1 MRRAACIAALVF
13 ILGTFARA
21 DQGWQDNQDGN
32 NFACF
37 DAASFAANNLNLS
50 GGTYSTYASGLV
62 VNSNPNASVTAW
74 FVDPVSGNDSNN
86 GTTSGTALKTFKEWS
101 RRVRGATGVATTVTL
116 MNDDADSDT
125 IDVSC
130 DGGVTIQGSE
140 TVVSTQTVT
149 ASQGR
154 LAASNLA
161 NEITVSAFT
170 WSPFLNTMLRVQGT
184 QNYAAITKIVST
196 SVARLG
202 ELWNTS
208 SSTQASSTGVA
219 NGAVVEL
226 VHTTKGPLQMIVT
239 GRASPTV
246 IDIAFDGSGPVHY
259 SNTRVSRDGGFDG
272 LQRVIF
278 GGTTSTVNTGAG
290 LLMIGGIVKS
300 STSFGV
306 TEGNLLTQGTAYD
319 CLATTFQTSNL
330 VKMRSAVMQ
339 DTTVTLAPANME
351 LNGDF
356 GQFDLPAASAGIALN
371 QFGVGSTVIFTS
383 GSHYGGGNDP
393 SSWVWSIGQQTQVI
407 YGASAPPAMN
417 AGLGVQIN
425 GGNVALGS
433 LPVPISPFTGSGAI
447 DSTAVAGCLQTD
459 GSGNVSSTGTA
470 CGSGSGGVSSATGT
484 AQRISVA
491 PTTGAV
497 VVDTIGGYYSGAVSS
512 GNEDLGTTLTN
523 GLVCDTT
530 TAGVAVL
537 RTCSSGTDYQ
547 PPTAKTCSAGQFVDE
562 IDATGAVTCAAPGS
576 AAFYQTWTDGT
587 FTPLPQE
594 TFSTAGAGLSIAD
607 DPSDNATVVS
617 LPAVGSAGSCTNCSL
632 TFDLFGRET
641 ARASGTAPV
650 TTVTGTSGQILCTPT
665 SPNPVCSL
673 VATGVTGTTCTN
685 CSLGYDTLGR
695 LTSASSGTAPVT
707 GIGVTAPITTTG
719 GSTPT
724 IGITGGANQVQ
735 VGTGSNIGGFND
747 FVYSDSTHQLS
758 VGEPLASI
766 GSTAQ
771 AQFYRSTNGQAD
783 FVVANDNSGTSA
795 QVAIR
800 LSRDTPPTTT
810 DSLLFGLL
818 GTNFLSCA
826 GGGILNCK
834 GALFELEDSGN
845 FGFSD
850 FGVGDII
857 FATTSSRTSRMIIK
871 NGGLVQFPAGY
882 LQPTAVGVPGAAPS
896 GTGYIYV
903 DSTSKNLAIDNDAGI
918 VNHGAQTLASTA
930 GVCASGLANDGS
942 WTTQSFTVPGT
953 AVTCTQLP
961 ALTGDI
967 TKAAGSCATVD
978 TNKGKV
984 YTDATDAAANAP
996 HYLYPGLTSFTNT
1009 ISFSPIGSGD
1019 GQVTIDVV
1027 PGSIAIARHDYFV
1040 NTQSLQPADTTLR
1053 YAATSQSLMDYSG
1066 VGAIEYPNDF
1076 KAGHVGYKFRIIQSV
1091 GIASSMDCW
1100 VTLNGSVISA
1110 TDLNFTPGITAPG
1123 VYTVATVAT
1132 GSTSVSDTFGFACTY
1147 NGSFTLG
1154 PFGAQIAFAVQEVL
1168 TP

>member
-1 MRRAACIAALVF
+1 MRRAACIAALAFV
-13 ILGTFARA
+13 LGSFARA

-74 FVDPVSGNDSNN
+74 FVDPASGNDSNN
-86 GTTSGTALKTFKEWS
+86 GTTSGSALKTFKEWS

-116 MNDDADSDT
+116 MNDDVDSDT

-161 NEITVSAFT
+161 NEITVSAFA

-239 GRASPTV
+239 GRASPSV

-278 GGTTSTVNTGAG
+278 GGTTSTINTGAG

-306 TEGNLLTQGTAYD
+306 TEGNLLTQGTAYN

-356 GQFDLPAASAGIALN
+356 ASFDLPAAAAGIALN

-393 SSWVWSIGQQTQVI
+393 SSWLWSIGQQTQVI
-407 YGASAPPAMN
+407 YGAGAPPTMN

-470 CGSGSGGVSSATGT
+470 CGSGSGGVTSATGT

-512 GNEDLGTTLTN
+512 GNEDLGTALTN

-530 TAGVAVL
+530 TAGIAVL
-537 RTCSSGTDYQ
+537 RTCTSGTDYQ
-547 PPTAKTCSAGQFVDE
+547 PPTAKTCTSGQFLSE
-562 IDATGAVTCAAPGS
+562 IDVTGATVCS
-576 AAFYQTWTDGT
+576 
-587 FTPLPQE
+587 TP
-594 TFSTAGAGLSIAD
+594 
-607 DPSDNATVVS
+607 
-617 LPAVGSAGSCTNCSL
+617 
-632 TFDLFGRET
+632 
-641 ARASGTAPV
+641 ASGGTV
-650 TTVTGTSGQILCTPT
+650 TSVTGTSGQILCTPT

-673 VATGVTGTTCTN
+673 IAAGTAGSCTN
-685 CSLGYDTLGR
+685 CSVTFDSLGR
-695 LTSASSGTAPVT
+695 ETSQASGTAPVT
-707 GIGVTAPITTTG
+707 SIGVTAPITTTG
-719 GSTPT
+719 GLTPT
-724 IGITGGANQVQ
+724 IGISLPSADVAF
-735 VGTGSNIGGFND
+735 GTGTNVTGTGFFQWNGFN
-747 FVYSDSTHQLS
+747 
-758 VGEPLASI
+758 
-766 GSTAQ
+766 
-771 AQFYRSTNGQAD
+771 
-783 FVVANDNSGTSA
+783 
-795 QVAIR
+795 
-800 LSRDTPPTTT
+800 
-810 DSLLFGLL
+810 
-818 GTNFLSCA
+818 
-826 GGGILNCK
+826 
-834 GALFELEDSGN
+834 
-845 FGFSD
+845 
-850 FGVGDII
+850 
-857 FATTSSRTSRMIIK
+857 
-871 NGGLVQFPAGY
+871 
-882 LQPTAVGVPGAAPS
+882 
-896 GTGYIYV
+896 
-903 DSTSKNLAIDNDAGI
+903 
-918 VNHGAQTLASTA
+918 
-930 GVCASGLANDGS
+930 
-942 WTTQSFTVPGT
+942 
-953 AVTCTQLP
+953 
-961 ALTGDI
+961 
-967 TKAAGSCATVD
+967 
-978 TNKGKV
+978 
-984 YTDATDAAANAP
+984 
-996 HYLYPGLTSFTNT
+996 PGLTSLEELQIYNSNSSAAGLAGIRIGTSSAFTQGFSFSMIAPGWSSGGGLSVGDVLAEENAGSTAAVHFSNFGANGTIDFDTGGSRTKRLIIDSSGNVDVPQLSAGGVVKALTSQPGQLAIAAAGTDYQAPMSAADATVVFPTATTIRRAAVTGDCSIAAASNTCAVNSVSCAASPGLTGDATSTAGTCATKVVEIHESGGLGIPIGACTTDGQAFVKVAGQMTCRLPAGDLSNDYTAPWVSAIHETSGPQQLTIAGIPDTAPFLDVMGRDGVHGNT
-1009 ISFSPIGSGD
+1009 IIGTSSPFLTVADKLQYFMDVTAIPVTTGWIG
-1019 GQVTIDVV
+1019 
-1027 PGSIAIARHDYFV
+1027 
-1040 NTQSLQPADTTLR
+1040 
-1053 YAATSQSLMDYSG
+1053 TSDKSTFYSG
-1066 VGAIEYPNDF
+1066 VPIEYVMTH
-1076 KAGHVGYKFRIIQSV
+1076 KVTTIIISYNLITN
-1091 GIASSMDCW
+1091 GIATGGPTIGVTRNGTGLVGCAFSFNSSTATGPFTFSCSS
-1100 VTLNGSVISA
+1100 GSSSA
-1110 TDLNFTPGITAPG
+1110 ADTYGLQW
-1123 VYTVATVAT
+1123 ATSAT
-1132 GSTSVSDTFGFACTY
+1132 GSLRFTTSLVF
-1147 NGSFTLG
+1147 
-1154 PFGAQIAFAVQEVL
+1154 E
-1168 TP
+1168 